1 MKKFSVFSGSRSEYG
16 LLKSLI
22 KKLNN
27 SKNIDLDLIVSGSHL
42 MEKFGN
48 TIEEIKNDKIKISK
62 KIKFEFKNKTINSKN
77 LSENASNLIS
87 SLSKYLIIKKP
98 EALILLG
105 DRYETFIAAVAG
117 VVSKIKIVHIHG
129 GELTCG
135 SRDDLY
141 RHAITKMSNY
151 HFVSTEIYKKRL
163 KQIGESQKNI
173 FKVGALCN
181 DNIKKLKILNQI
193 SLEKNLKTNFYK
205 KNVLVSIHP
214 NTKSK
219 KKNIMEINEIF
230 KSFLKFKN
238 CKFFFSAP
246 NSDENS
252 EDIIFKIKS
261 FCNKNENAYYK
272 ASFGHELFLNLIKK
286 CDLVIGNSSSGI
298 IEVPLLGT
306 PSINIGDR
314 QKGRVRSE
322 HTYDCK
328 INHNKIIFLIKRIL
342 SKKKKKLNLQKNPYY
357 GKDVSNKVY
366 NALKRINFNDLNN
379 KYFRDIKF
387 K

>member
-22 KKLNN
+22 KKLNK

-129 GELTCG
+129 GELTFD

-141 RHAITKMSNY
+141 RHTITKMSNY

-219 KKNIMEINEIF
+219 KK
-230 KSFLKFKN
+230 
-238 CKFFFSAP
+238 
-246 NSDENS
+246 
-252 EDIIFKIKS
+252 
-261 FCNKNENAYYK
+261 
-272 ASFGHELFLNLIKK
+272 
-286 CDLVIGNSSSGI
+286 
-298 IEVPLLGT
+298 
-306 PSINIGDR
+306 
-314 QKGRVRSE
+314 
-322 HTYDCK
+322 
-328 INHNKIIFLIKRIL
+328 
-342 SKKKKKLNLQKNPYY
+342 YY
-357 GKDVSNKVY
+357 GNK
-366 NALKRINFNDLNN
+366 
-379 KYFRDIKF
+379 
-387 K
+387 